1 MQKMA
6 DGKTHFQRRVSR
18 ALNFKS
24 SLVEEV
30 SEFCPTVVAPAQKNF
45 SKLVK
50 RCKESLKTRV
60 GERSRKDLV
69 SIMTF
74 MANMFA
80 EYNLSDAQKI
90 DLCQAVTYE
99 EFDNREYIFHKGDIG
114 DKYFMILYGR
124 VGFYAPNPNPPPPTK
139 MVVDLAL
146 EKPKN
151 ALDMVANYQKVKQV
165 EEENQRLLDAT
176 LKKQEREHKRRQAAL
191 EKAKRETKTFNA
203 RSSFTRLS
211 RDASRMER
219 TVSMIKKSASSGAEN
234 VGFSN
239 ETQGRSL
246 GAGLIDLEGESGE
259 IDESYED
266 TQKPH
271 ILRSATLG
279 RNSFVRKLSVPL
291 LPSLYLSSAYGLTL
305 VRGSPYKA
313 AIGNLRS
320 RLRGSAYKASIG
332 NLRSRLRDII
342 KKVLCKI
349 PKATSKA

>member
-1 MQKMA
+1 
-6 DGKTHFQRRVSR
+6 
-18 ALNFKS
+18 
-24 SLVEEV
+24 
-30 SEFCPTVVAPAQKNF
+30 
-45 SKLVK
+45 
-50 RCKESLKTRV
+50 
-60 GERSRKDLV
+60 
-69 SIMTF
+69 MTF

-80 EYNLSDAQKI
+80 EYNLSDAQKVSPQDELRLQCFPLELCASAEGAADDALTQMFAVCALQI

-246 GAGLIDLEGESGE
+246 GAGLIDLEGES
-259 IDESYED
+259 
-266 TQKPH
+266 
-271 ILRSATLG
+271 
-279 RNSFVRKLSVPL
+279 
-291 LPSLYLSSAYGLTL
+291 
-305 VRGSPYKA
+305 
-313 AIGNLRS
+313 
-320 RLRGSAYKASIG
+320 
-332 NLRSRLRDII
+332 
-342 KKVLCKI
+342 
-349 PKATSKA
+349 